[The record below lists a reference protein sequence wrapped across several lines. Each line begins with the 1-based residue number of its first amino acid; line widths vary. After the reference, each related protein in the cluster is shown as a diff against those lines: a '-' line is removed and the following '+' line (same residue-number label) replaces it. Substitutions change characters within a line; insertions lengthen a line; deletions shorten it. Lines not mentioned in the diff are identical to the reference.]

1 MTNTS
6 VTRAVTGLVAIVL
19 TAPAIGLTGPAIAG
33 GYALPGA
40 AVRSTLAAQR
50 NGSTF
55 TEASVTRSASAG
67 YVVRWR
73 SAAKRVTVSATT
85 DRSGAGSTL
94 VGAGGANGVV
104 TVEGLPD
111 AARTYFKL
119 EANTGETIIVAERSL
134 RLPHAANARDL
145 GGYRTS
151 DGQWVRPGLLFRS
164 NRLSALNDS
173 EVSYL
178 EQLGVAHVID
188 FRSPIEIQA
197 KPDRVPNGAEY
208 SVFSIVADNDPQIT
222 ATVGDLDT
230 FETMQML
237 NGAPGIYT
245 SLYQQMATSPR
256 ALGAYRQFFQEL
268 VDAEGST
275 VLFHCTYGQDRAGW
289 AAFVLLRLLGV
300 PKATAMHDYLESNG
314 PNAPVHQ
321 GYAAYYAD
329 ALPPELND
337 WSLQAAYID
346 EGMRAVNAMYG
357 SFDQY
362 VRVGLGISD
371 AEADGL
377 RATYL
382 N

>member
-1 MTNTS
+1 MPS
-6 VTRAVTGLVAIVL
+6 PGSSRSSSLD
-19 TAPAIGLTGPAIAG
+19 PRSFSPSPIAG
-33 GYALPGA
+33 AHALPGA
-40 AVRSTLAAQR
+40 AVRSTLTAPH

-55 TEASVTRSASAG
+55 TVASVTRSASAAH
-67 YVVRWR
+67 VIRWR
-73 SAAKRVTVSATT
+73 SGAKRVTVTATT
-85 DRSGAGSTL
+85 DRTGAGGTL

-104 TVEGLPD
+104 TVEDLADG
-111 AARTYFKL
+111 ARWYFEL
-119 EANTGETIIVAERSL
+119 RADNGETVVVAQRGLE
-134 RLPHAANARDL
+134 LPNAANARDL

-164 NRLSALNDS
+164 NRLSALDDS
-173 EVSYL
+173 EVAYL
-178 EQLGVAHVID
+178 EQLGVAHVVD
-188 FRSPIEIQA
+188 FRSPIEIEA
-197 KPDRVPNGAEY
+197 KPDRVPDGADY

-268 VDAEGST
+268 VDADGST

-300 PKATAMHDYLESNG
+300 PKQTAMHDYLESNG

-321 GYAAYYAD
+321 GYTAYYAE

-362 VRVGLGISD
+362 VRVGLGISE
-371 AEADGL
+371 AEADDL